1 MALLD
6 GKVAIV
12 TGGSRGIGRAIAA
25 ALLAD
30 GALVAITATDAGR
43 LEDARGALSAG
54 TPGTADRL
62 LVVRADV
69 CREADVEAAMI
80 AAAGRFGGIDILINN
95 AGVGRFGEVAA
106 MTGDEWHQVIETNLT
121 GVFQCCRAV
130 IPHLK
135 SRGGGW
141 IINVSSLAADNPFAG
156 GAAYCASKAGLN
168 AFGAALMQEVRH
180 DGIRV
185 STIQPGSVRTAF
197 SRAGDGPG
205 MDWKLAPED
214 VAEVVVDLLHH
225 PARSLPSRV
234 ELRPS
239 RPPRK

>member
-1 MALLD
+1 MTLLH

-12 TGGSRGIGRAIAA
+12 TGGSRGIGRAVAA

-30 GALVAITATDAGR
+30 SASVVIMGTDEAR
-43 LEDARGALSAG
+43 LDEARGVLFAG
-54 TPGTADRL
+54 GSGTADRL
-62 LVVRADV
+62 MLSRTDVRREVDVRALMT
-69 CREADVEAAMI
+69 AASQ
-80 AAAGRFGGIDILINN
+80 RFGGIDILINN
-95 AGVGRFGEVAA
+95 AGVGEFAEVAA
-106 MTGDEWHQVIETNLT
+106 MTADEWHHVIDTNLT
-121 GVFQCCRAV
+121 GVFHCCHAA

-141 IINVSSLAADNPFAG
+141 IINVGSLAGKNPFVG
-156 GAAYCASKAGLN
+156 GAAYCASKAGLD
-168 AFGAALMQEVRH
+168 AFSEALMQEVRH
-180 DGIRV
+180 EGIRV
-185 STIQPGSVRTAF
+185 STVTPGSVRTGF

-214 VAEVVVDLLHH
+214 VARVIVDLLHH